1 MLDLFQ
7 IYTLRFE
14 RNGPNSTLQVD
25 DHRKIV
31 NTPDG
36 EHWLF
41 ECLMVFFKHTLDI
54 IILEIFKS
62 ININVCF
69 YIGAQN
75 FDPK

>member
-7 IYTLRFE
+7 IYTFRFE

-36 EHWLF
+36 ERQLHLNIKNLH
-41 ECLMVFFKHTLDI
+41 EDI
-54 IILEIFKS
+54 F
-62 ININVCF
+62 
-69 YIGAQN
+69 
-75 FDPK
+75 